1 MKKNLLT
8 ILSIAALICIDQFTK
23 HLAVINL
30 KGNPPKVIW
39 KGVFELLYSENTGAA
54 FGMLPDATWF
64 FIVIT
69 LIILVFV
76 AFFYARIAGDDKFR
90 LLRILLIFIASGAIG
105 NFIDRFLNG
114 YVVDFFYIRLIDFP
128 VFNVADCYI
137 TWAGVML
144 ALLLLFKYK
153 DEDFKS

>member
-1 MKKNLLT
+1 MKKYLLT
-8 ILSIAALICIDQFTK
+8 ILSIAGLVCADQLTK
-23 HLAVINL
+23 HLAVTNL

-54 FGMLPDATWF
+54 FGMLQDATWF

-69 LIILVFV
+69 LIILVAV
-76 AFFYARIAGDDKFR
+76 AYFYARIADKEQFR
-90 LLRILLIFIASGAIG
+90 LLRILLVFISAGAIG

-114 YVVDFFYIRLIDFP
+114 YVVDFLYIRLINFP

-137 TWAGVML
+137 TWAGIML

-153 DEDFKS
+153 DEDFR

>member
-1 MKKNLLT
+1 MKKYLLT
-8 ILSIAALICIDQFTK
+8 ILSIAGLICVDQLTK
-23 HLAVINL
+23 HLAVIHL
-30 KGNPPKVIW
+30 RGNPPKVIW

-64 FIVIT
+64 FIAIT
-69 LIILVFV
+69 LIILVGV
-76 AFFYARIAGDDKFR
+76 AFFYSRIADKEQFR
-90 LLRILLIFIASGAIG
+90 ILRILLIFISAGAIG

-114 YVVDFFYIRLIDFP
+114 YVVDFLYIRLINFP

-137 TWAGVML
+137 TIAG
-144 ALLLLFKYK
+144 ALLAILLMFKYK